1 MADRK
6 RTFQVP
12 HSGEKHQRCFGNSET
27 DFELVQSMLRAV
39 KQSCELLQVSP
50 LLKIHFQ
57 RGGEGV
63 AECDRDSAETCFTEI
78 VTRIQFEPLLG
89 YNYTCYWGLAKCE
102 NSRWLF
108 ARESFRIKLV
118 WCMKVL
124 WWTNPVDWCK
134 EIFSLNLAFT
144 DEVSGSQ
151 NVTGEACQGNGF
163 WSRDRVRSTSG
174 ASETRKQ
181 ILNLFKVCWERWSNP
196 VNCCKWVHSWRF
208 IFKEVAKGSQNVTGT
223 RLKLV
228 SPRSW
233 RQSHSNP
240 LHL

>member
-78 VTRIQFEPLLG
+78 VTTIPFEPLAPLR
-89 YNYTCYWGLAKCE
+89 YNQSYIGDWPSGKATGSGPVIGGSNPSSPA
-102 NSRWLF
+102 
-108 ARESFRIKLV
+108 KLV
-118 WCMKVL
+118 L
-124 WWTNPVDWCK
+124 T
-134 EIFSLNLAFT
+134 
-144 DEVSGSQ
+144 
-151 NVTGEACQGNGF
+151 
-163 WSRDRVRSTSG
+163 
-174 ASETRKQ
+174 
-181 ILNLFKVCWERWSNP
+181 ILTK
-196 VNCCKWVHSWRF
+196 
-208 IFKEVAKGSQNVTGT
+208 
-223 RLKLV
+223 
-228 SPRSW
+228 PR
-233 RQSHSNP
+233 P
-240 LHL
+240 LS